1 MTTVLVSHE
10 NNKAVY
16 TTEVEWEVFSE
27 AVDKAYHKNKGRFQ
41 IPGFRKGRVPRKII
55 ELNYGEGVFYED
67 ALNAVL
73 PEAIEKAMKEID
85 IEPIGQPDVDVK
97 EMEKGNSIVF
107 EITTETMPHPE
118 LGDYTKIEVDK
129 MEVNVTDEE
138 VERAL
143 ESERQKNAVLREID
157 DRMAQDGDEVTI
169 DYVGTKGGVAF
180 EGGSAEKQK
189 LTLGSHSFIPGF
201 EEQVVG
207 HGVGE
212 EFDISV
218 KFPEDYAAKE
228 LAGADAD
235 FHIVLHGIAVKELPE
250 ADDEFAQDVSEFDTI
265 EEYKN
270 DLKKNLEESRAQQ
283 NRAMQENQAIEELV
297 KISDVKVPE
306 VLIEE
311 QIDQELRNMAQQ
323 LQQMGLSMEQ
333 YISYT
338 KANFEEMRE
347 HYRPAAESRVAGD
360 LVLGSLVEKEKV
372 EVTEEEIETELNRLA
387 GLYGAQDAEDFIKRV
402 KESGN
407 DSLVADDLKK
417 KKALDIL
424 MEKVQYVEPKV
435 ETELKS
441 EEESEEK

>member
-97 EMEKGNSIVF
+97 EMEKGKNIVF

-169 DYVGTKGGVAF
+169 DYVGTKDGVAF

-189 LTLGSHSFIPGF
+189 LTLGSNSFIPGF

-228 LAGADAD
+228 LAGAEAN

-283 NRAMQENQAIEELV
+283 NRAMQENQAIEGLV
-297 KISDVKVPE
+297 KVSDVKVPE

>member
-143 ESERQKNAVLREID
+143 ESERQKNAVIREID

-169 DYVGTKGGVAF
+169 DYVGTKDGVAF

-360 LVLGSLVEKEKV
+360 LVLNSLVEKEKV

>member
-16 TTEVEWEVFSE
+16 TTEVEWEVFSK

-143 ESERQKNAVLREID
+143 ESERQKNAVIREID

-169 DYVGTKGGVAF
+169 DYVGTKDGVAF

-360 LVLGSLVEKEKV
+360 LVLNSLVEKEKV

>member
-16 TTEVEWEVFSE
+16 TTEVEWEVFSK

-143 ESERQKNAVLREID
+143 ESERQKNAVIREID

-169 DYVGTKGGVAF
+169 DYVGTKDGVAF

>member
-169 DYVGTKGGVAF
+169 DYVGTKDGVAF

>member
-16 TTEVEWEVFSE
+16 TTEVEWELFSK